1 MLLADAVETSRR
13 IAATTKRTEKAELL
27 ASLLRR
33 LQGEE
38 IAIAV
43 GYLSGTTRQGRIG
56 LGWATIRGAAA
67 LPVEAPTIVI
77 LDVDRVLEH
86 VAGTRGKGAEGQK
99 RELLHSLFSRATEP
113 EQQFLTALLLGEL
126 RQGALEGL
134 MLDAL
139 AKASGVP
146 LDSIRRAV
154 MMAGDTAS
162 VATAALEHGEA
173 GLTPFDVQ
181 LFRPVQPMLAQTADD
196 VAGAI
201 GDLGEAAFEYKFD
214 GARVQVHRS
223 GDQVAVFSRRL
234 NDVTAAVPE
243 IVEAVRALPGRDL
256 ILDGEVLSLAP
267 DGRPSLSR
275 SQCGASAANSTSKAC
290 APNCR

>member
-43 GYLSGTTRQGRIG
+43 AYLSGTTRQGRIG

-86 VAGTRGKGAEGQK
+86 VAGTRGKGAEDQK

-146 LDSIRRAV
+146 L
-154 MMAGDTAS
+154 
-162 VATAALEHGEA
+162 
-173 GLTPFDVQ
+173 
-181 LFRPVQPMLAQTADD
+181 
-196 VAGAI
+196 
-201 GDLGEAAFEYKFD
+201 
-214 GARVQVHRS
+214 
-223 GDQVAVFSRRL
+223 
-234 NDVTAAVPE
+234 
-243 IVEAVRALPGRDL
+243 
-256 ILDGEVLSLAP
+256 EV
-267 DGRPSLSR
+267 
-275 SQCGASAANSTSKAC
+275 SAA
-290 APNCR
+290 R